1 MARWRRWWRANFA
14 AAFEPASAGMSPHY
28 SAARIR
34 RGVLHF
40 LVGKVG
46 SALLSFCG
54 FLLVARLLQ
63 PVDYGRYVTLI
74 ALVELGMNLASLGLD
89 WVSTR
94 YVPAYRVKGGGQALS
109 RFVVQLVGAQALALS
124 TAAGLLALAAP
135 WLAGLLAMGDVVPAL
150 RLYALYLLA
159 EGLCRVVRDQM
170 LAQLL
175 LQGRA
180 QLALLLRHL
189 VWVGLALALWMDQRA
204 ASLWAVAVLEL
215 VAALI
220 GLLAASAGLGLALRQ
235 AVRERGGAAADWQAP
250 AMPELRHLAAN
261 SYLGLL
267 LNLPARPQVITLLV
281 TRLAGLEAAALYGF
295 ARSLADQVLR
305 FLPAELLL
313 GFLRPAMV
321 ARHVQSGRFDEL
333 NQQTNTLLVVSLLVL
348 APLLALVIGRG
359 DLVVQV
365 LGAGRF
371 TGSGALLALMLL
383 AAALFSHRRMLE
395 FVANTVG
402 RPQAISRASVLLLA
416 VPVVVVALL
425 GAGWPVWTVPAT
437 ALLFECLF
445 GWVATR
451 LLRHGGVAYEPPLGA
466 AARMALLVLAVAGSL
481 SVLPVELQPG
491 WAAVVCGAL
500 ALAGT
505 ALLAWLLCP
514 LDVPSRDLLRTMLK
528 KKG

>member
-1 MARWRRWWRANFA
+1 MARWRRWWRARCA
-14 AAFEPASAGMSPHY
+14 AACEAVAAGMSTHY

-34 RGVLHF
+34 QGVLHF

-46 SALLSFCG
+46 SALLTFCG
-54 FLLVARLLQ
+54 FLLVARLLL
-63 PVDYGRYVTLI
+63 PADYGRYVTLI
-74 ALVELGMNLASLGLD
+74 ALVELGMNLASLGMD

-94 YVPAYRVKGGGQALS
+94 YVPAYRVKAGGRALS
-109 RFVVQLVGAQALALS
+109 RFVLRLMGVQALALALVAS
-124 TAAGLLALAAP
+124 VLALAAP
-135 WLAGLLAMGDVVPAL
+135 GLANLLNMGEVVPAL
-150 RLYALYLLA
+150 RLYALYLLV

-189 VWVGLALALWMDQRA
+189 VWVGLALVLWVHQHS
-204 ASLWAVAVLEL
+204 ASLWAVAALEL
-215 VAALI
+215 AAAAV
-220 GLLAASAGLGLALRQ
+220 GLLAATAGLGLALRQ
-235 AVRERGGAAADWQAP
+235 AVREGGDAAKDWQAP
-250 AMPELRHLAAN
+250 STAELRHLATN

-267 LNLPARPQVITLLV
+267 LNVPARPQVITLLV

-348 APLLALVIGRG
+348 APLLALVVGRG
-359 DLVVQV
+359 DLLVHV

-371 TGSGALLALMLL
+371 DGSGALLALMLL

-402 RPQAISRASVLLLA
+402 RPQAISQASVLLLA
-416 VPVVVVALL
+416 VPLAVVALL
-425 GAGWPVWTVPAT
+425 AAGWPVWTVPAV

-445 GWVATR
+445 GVLATR
-451 LLRHGGVAYEPPLGA
+451 LLRRAGVAYVPPLGVV
-466 AARMALLVLAVAGSL
+466 ARIGLLVAAVAGGLAFVPIKSQGAWDAVSL
-481 SVLPVELQPG
+481 
-491 WAAVVCGAL
+491 GAL
-500 ALAGT
+500 ALLGSV
-505 ALLAWLLCP
+505 LLGWVLRP
-514 LDVPSRDLLRTMLK
+514 LDPVARDMLRSLLR

>member
-1 MARWRRWWRANFA
+1 
-14 AAFEPASAGMSPHY
+14 MSTHY

-34 RGVLHF
+34 QGVLHF

-46 SALLSFCG
+46 SALLTFVG

-63 PVDYGRYVTLI
+63 PADYGRYVTLI
-74 ALVELGMNLASLGLD
+74 ALVELGMNLASLGMD

-94 YVPAYRVKGGGQALS
+94 YVPAYRVKAGGRALS
-109 RFVVQLVGAQALALS
+109 RFILQLVGVQVLALAV
-124 TAAGLLALAAP
+124 AAGLLAAAAP
-135 WLAGLLAMGDVVPAL
+135 WLTKLLDMGDVVPAL
-150 RLYALYLLA
+150 RLYALYLLV
-159 EGLCRVVRDQM
+159 EGLCRVLRDQM

-189 VWVGLALALWMDQRA
+189 VWVGLALALWVNQGVA
-204 ASLWAVAVLEL
+204 TLWT
-215 VAALI
+215 VAALE
-220 GLLAASAGLGLALRQ
+220 LAAASVGMLAATAGLGLALRQ
-235 AVRERGGAAADWQAP
+235 AVREGGGAAADWQAP
-250 AMPELRHLAAN
+250 TMAELRHLAAN

-267 LNLPARPQVITLLV
+267 LNIPARPQVITLLV
-281 TRLAGLEAAALYGF
+281 SRLAGLEAAALYGF

-321 ARHVQSGRFDEL
+321 ARYVQSGRFDEL
-333 NQQTNTLLVVSLLVL
+333 NQQTNTLLVLSLLVL

-359 DLVVQV
+359 DLLVQV

-371 TGSGALLALMLL
+371 DGSGVLLALMLL

-402 RPQAISRASVLLLA
+402 RPQAISQASVLLLA
-416 VPVVVVALL
+416 VPAVVVALL
-425 GAGWPVWTVPAT
+425 IIGWPVWTVPTA
-437 ALLFECLF
+437 ALLFEYLF
-445 GWVATR
+445 GVLAIL
-451 LLRHGGVAYEPPLGA
+451 LLRRAGVAYVAPVRA
-466 AARMALLVLAVAGSL
+466 SFRIALLVVAVAAGL
-481 SVLPVELQPG
+481 VFLPVSFHAG
-491 WAAVVCGAL
+491 WAALALGVL
-500 ALAGT
+500 ALAAS
-505 ALLAWLLCP
+505 ALLGLLLRP
-514 LDVPSRDLLRTMLK
+514 LDPAALETLRALIK